1 MRGGTTEK
9 PLLSDEYQAILTQ
22 RSIARVALHLGI
34 DTLPSNTLTVL
45 QDSLTQYLE
54 RVGRVLGNNVENSGR
69 SSDHVNVLDAIRAIE
84 DCALVNGYGHDY
96 GQGQGHAGNGSVRGS
111 AHATGEWGDLARFL
125 FGNSLD
131 NDAIVNS
138 SSSSSSRQNGT
149 SMNQQGHSQAQ
160 SQAQAQT
167 QSADGSQNET
177 QGWNAPLDDYDSIP
191 IFPIQTGRGSRAITT
206 GSSSISHSHSY
217 DATNDATKTVGGGA
231 GTISVDAQSGT
242 GTGSGGIKSDANSNT
257 NSNTNAISALGGG
270 ETTPSDEMTTT
281 NPSSASAAAGGAQ
294 GTASTANGAA
304 TGTGVGPGVGVAN
317 TAGAATAATNPLS
330 DKSSSGKKDN
340 AKRKRESDANNGGD
354 GASPNNKRAK
364 SQKDDS
370 KQGSG
375 NDHNKDGNN
384 ANANNGNRNKE
395 SDGHNSNTDNL
406 NMSTE
411 HEQDAKQSTPLPS
424 YVPNFLPPF
433 PPTQTYTKSF
443 RTLPP
448 SVEAFQAQDVRSSLV
463 QLGQSYW
470 GAMPMLQSQLQSQL
484 SKEVFVKVKTAQV
497 DMSATVAAVGVNETG
512 GAVKPVLRASNAR
525 VSRILEG
532 SMDAHS

>member
-1 MRGGTTEK
+1 MRGGATET
-9 PLLSDEYQAILTQ
+9 PLLSEEYQAILTQ

-69 SSDHVNVLDAIRAIE
+69 STDHVNVLDAIRAIE
-84 DCALVNGYGHDY
+84 DCALVNGYGH
-96 GQGQGHAGNGSVRGS
+96 GHGHGHGNGNGQANGIGS

-131 NDAIVNS
+131 NDAIVNNS
-138 SSSSSSRQNGT
+138 
-149 SMNQQGHSQAQ
+149 QQGQ
-160 SQAQAQT
+160 SQAQT
-167 QSADGSQNET
+167 QSVDANQNEI

-191 IFPIQTGRGSRAITT
+191 IFPIQIGRDSRAFIN
-206 GSSSISHSHSY
+206 GSSSSSH
-217 DATNDATKTVGGGA
+217 DATNDAANTLGGGTGA
-231 GTISVDAQSGT
+231 GTISADAQA
-242 GTGSGGIKSDANSNT
+242 GSGGIGSDANSK
-257 NSNTNAISALGGG
+257 TNAISQGGKTPSSDG
-270 ETTPSDEMTTT
+270 RTTP
-281 NPSSASAAAGGAQ
+281 NPSSASAAAAGAQ
-294 GTASTANGAA
+294 GTASTATGSA
-304 TGTGVGPGVGVAN
+304 TGPGVGAN
-317 TAGAATAATNPLS
+317 TAGAAIAATNPTQN
-330 DKSSSGKKDN
+330 DKSSSGKN
-340 AKRKRESDANNGGD
+340 AISSAKRKRENDGNNASTDAT
-354 GASPNNKRAK
+354 SPNSKRAK

-375 NDHNKDGNN
+375 NDHVKDGNH
-384 ANANNGNRNKE
+384 ANNGNRNKE
-395 SDGHNSNTDNL
+395 ENRNRDGHNPNTDNL
-406 NMSTE
+406 NMSME
-411 HEQDAKQSTPLPS
+411 HDANANQSTTLPS

-433 PPTQTYTKSF
+433 PPTHTYTKSS

-470 GAMPMLQSQLQSQL
+470 GAMPMLQSQL

-497 DMSATVAAVGVNETG
+497 DMSAKVAAAGVSETG

-525 VSRILEG
+525 VTRILEG